1 MRGKVETRTIKP
13 GIVELGIVVKEAK
26 GGDGKDGY
34 SRASDSKGGDGD
46 GNVAEA
52 RGELVADTVAVRGS
66 MDTIDVVVVDA

>member
-26 GGDGKDGY
+26 GGDGIDGH
-34 SRASDSKGGDGD
+34 SRASDGKGGD

-52 RGELVADTVAVRGS
+52 RGELVADTVALRGS